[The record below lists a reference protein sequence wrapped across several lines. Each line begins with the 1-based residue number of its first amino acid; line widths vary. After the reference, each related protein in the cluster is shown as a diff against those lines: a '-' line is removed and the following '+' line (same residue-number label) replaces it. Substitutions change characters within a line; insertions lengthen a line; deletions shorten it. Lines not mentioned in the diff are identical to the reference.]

1 MASKKA
7 STVWIL
13 EARGNRS
20 LSVSS
25 SNPTEK
31 STWSK
36 TICSWSWSDHKLL
49 AWKFSQTSIQCKNP
63 GAINKIWKFSAFIR
77 KTVQY
82 LGWRRFCWSIKSFW
96 FRAKRMI
103 WCLPLIWEW
112 NDKYEERSV
121 VIRWNGCF
129 LPQLIPKWLDVSLVK
144 ANQWGLYAGLD
155 GSDCNGISA
164 SEEQC
169 MAGWTFRPV
178 VKWQPGAGGSLGQH
192 SFSLGKQPG
201 RAGPAGEGQG
211 TPTNLPPKDGCSPG
225 GRGAGHLWV
234 PAPSRAAA
242 YQAARRTSTVGKSQ
256 RATRP
261 HSKHHHHQPNSF
273 FLETFI
279 WAWAIY
285 TS

>member
-192 SFSLGKQPG
+192 SFSLGKQSAASGAGQGREQGGWRGSGNSNESPAKRRLQPRWAGGRPPLGTCPQQGSSLPG
-201 RAGPAGEGQG
+201 RPENFDGGQKPEG
-211 TPTNLPPKDGCSPG
+211 N
-225 GRGAGHLWV
+225 
-234 PAPSRAAA
+234 
-242 YQAARRTSTVGKSQ
+242 
-256 RATRP
+256 
-261 HSKHHHHQPNSF
+261 
-273 FLETFI
+273 
-279 WAWAIY
+279 
-285 TS
+285 